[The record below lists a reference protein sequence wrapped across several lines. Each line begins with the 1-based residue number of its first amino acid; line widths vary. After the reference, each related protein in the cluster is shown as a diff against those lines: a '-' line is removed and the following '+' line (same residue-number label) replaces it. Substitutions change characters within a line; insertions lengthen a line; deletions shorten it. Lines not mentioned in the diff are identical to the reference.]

1 MTPEEIRQL
10 FDYND
15 WANQRSLEGATQLSE
30 EQFTKPLG
38 SSFPSVRDTLAH
50 ICSGEWVWLERC
62 QGRTPAAFPD
72 VSHIQTISALRDH
85 WAPQAEQLRTFV
97 WDLGL
102 TDLDRVMEYKT
113 FNFGV
118 YKNPV
123 WQSLQHL
130 ANHGTYHRGQITTL
144 LRQLGAKPVLTDL
157 MHFYRERS
165 SAASA

>member
-38 SSFPSVRDTLAH
+38 SSFPSVRDTLVH

-62 QGRTPAAFPD
+62 QRRTPAAFPD

>member
-15 WANQRSLEGATQLSE
+15 WANQRSLESATQLSE

-38 SSFPSVRDTLAH
+38 SSFPSVRDTLVH
-50 ICSGEWVWLERC
+50 ICSAEWVWLERC

-72 VSHIQTISALRDH
+72 ASHIQTISALRDH

>member
-1 MTPEEIRQL
+1 MIPEEIRQL
-10 FDYND
+10 LDYNH
-15 WANQRSLEGATQLSE
+15 WANQRSLEGATRLSE

-38 SSFPSVRDTLAH
+38 SSFPSVRDTLVH

-72 VSHIQTISALRDH
+72 VSHIRTISALRDH

-97 WDLGL
+97 RGLGL

-118 YKNPV
+118 YRNPV

>member
-15 WANQRSLEGATQLSE
+15 WANQRSLEGTAQLSD
-30 EQFTKPLG
+30 EQFIKPLG
-38 SSFPSVRDTLAH
+38 SSFPSVRDTLVH
-50 ICSGEWVWLERC
+50 ICSSEWVWLERC

-72 VSHIQTISALRDH
+72 ISHIQTISALRDH

-97 WDLGL
+97 WDLRL

-157 MHFYRERS
+157 MHFYRQRS

>member
-15 WANQRSLEGATQLSE
+15 WANQRSLESATQLSE
-30 EQFTKPLG
+30 EQFTEPLG
-38 SSFPSVRDTLAH
+38 SSFPSVRDTLVH

-85 WAPQAEQLRTFV
+85 WTPQAEQLRTFV

>member
-1 MTPEEIRQL
+1 MIPEEIRQL
-10 FDYND
+10 LDYNH
-15 WANQRSLEGATQLSE
+15 WANQRSLEGAAQLSDG
-30 EQFTKPLG
+30 QFIKPLG
-38 SSFPSVRDTLAH
+38 SSFPSVRDTLVL

-97 WDLGL
+97 WGLGL
-102 TDLDRVMEYKT
+102 TDLDRVMQYKT
-113 FNFGV
+113 FNFGA

-165 SAASA
+165 AAAFA

>member
-15 WANQRSLEGATQLSE
+15 WANQRSLQGATQLSE

-38 SSFPSVRDTLAH
+38 SSFSSVRDTLVH
-50 ICSGEWVWLERC
+50 ICSCEWVWLERC

-72 VSHIQTISALRDH
+72 VSHIQTISALRHH

-118 YKNPV
+118 YRNPV

>member
-30 EQFTKPLG
+30 EQFAKPLG
-38 SSFPSVRDTLAH
+38 SSFPSVRDTLVH
-50 ICSGEWVWLERC
+50 ICSSEWVWLERC

-130 ANHGTYHRGQITTL
+130 VNHGTYHRGQITTL

-165 SAASA
+165 SAAAA